1 MQTKTFVGV
10 QTNSTCRDRP
20 YFIDVPLNS
29 VVFFIK
35 KGKIVPFA
43 KPALNSAMIDTNNF
57 SIYGDA
63 PEGTIYELYEDDGFT
78 TDIDLQK
85 GIRKIKKHSV

>member
-1 MQTKTFVGV
+1 M
-10 QTNSTCRDRP
+10 
-20 YFIDVPLNS
+20 PLTS

-43 KPALNSAMIDTNNF
+43 KPALNSAEIDTNNLTV
-57 SIYGDA
+57 YGDA
-63 PEGTIYELYEDDGFT
+63 PEGTVYELYEDDGFT

-85 GIRKIKKHSV
+85 GIRKIEKHSAKF

>member
-1 MQTKTFVGV
+1 MIEWK
-10 QTNSTCRDRP
+10 NSQVVRQKSLQKGD

-43 KPALNSAMIDTNNF
+43 KPALNSAKIDVNNF
-57 SIYGDA
+57 SIFGDA
-63 PEGTIYELYEDDGFT
+63 PEGTVYELYEDDGFT
-78 TDIDLQK
+78 TDIDLKK
-85 GIRKIKKHSV
+85 GIRKIGKHSS

>member
-1 MQTKTFVGV
+1 MKRDVIKVKKTRKF
-10 QTNSTCRDRP
+10 P
-20 YFIDVPLNS
+20 AFFS

-63 PEGTIYELYEDDGFT
+63 LEGTIYELYEDDGFT

-85 GIRKIKKHSV
+85 GIRKIEKHSAKF